1 MKLILEAEGLC
12 RTYENHL
19 IVLKG
24 VDIAVE
30 EGEFITVIG
39 RSGSGKSTLLNIIG
53 CLDSPSSG
61 TVRIGGREV
70 DYNENRSLVNFRRHS
85 LGFVFQQFNLLP
97 LLTASENIE
106 YPLLFTGHTRNERRR
121 RAEELLAIVGL
132 EDRASHFPSRLSGGE
147 QQRVAVARALVNR
160 SPLLLADEPTGNL
173 DSQTSS
179 EVFKLMQEINR
190 EHETTFIVV
199 THERE
204 FSWYSNRTIEIKDGR
219 VVA

>member
-1 MKLILEAEGLC
+1 MTLILEAKNLC
-12 RTYENHL
+12 KRYGKDLT
-19 IVLKG
+19 VLNG
-24 VDIAVE
+24 VAIAVE

-39 RSGSGKSTLLNIIG
+39 RSGSGKSTLLNIVG
-53 CLDSPSSG
+53 CLDSPTSG

-70 DYNENRSLVNFRRHS
+70 DYNNNTSLVNFRRHS
-85 LGFVFQQFNLLP
+85 LGFVFQQCTLLP

-132 EDRASHFPSRLSGGE
+132 EDRASHFPPQLSGGE
-147 QQRVAVARALVNR
+147 QQRVAIARALVNR

-173 DSQTSS
+173 DSQTSYD
-179 EVFKLMQEINR
+179 VFKLMQEINQ
-190 EHETTFIVV
+190 EHETSFIVV

-204 FSWYSNRTIEIKDGR
+204 FSWYSNRTIEIKDGK

>member
-1 MKLILEAEGLC
+1 MTLILEAEGLC
-12 RTYENHL
+12 KKYGKDLT
-19 IVLKG
+19 VLNG

-39 RSGSGKSTLLNIIG
+39 RSGSGKSTLLNIVG
-53 CLDSPSSG
+53 CLDSPTSG

-70 DYNENRSLVNFRRHS
+70 DYDNNTSLVNFRRHS

-106 YPLLFTGHTRNERRR
+106 YPLLFTGHTRNERKK

-132 EDRASHFPSRLSGGE
+132 EDRASHFPPQLSGGE
-147 QQRVAVARALVNR
+147 QQRVAIARALVNR

-173 DSQTSS
+173 DSQTSF
-179 EVFKLMQEINR
+179 EVFKLMQEINQ

-204 FSWYSNRTIEIKDGR
+204 FGWYSNRTIEIKDGK
-219 VVA
+219 VVV